1 MKIGVTLDTRARK
14 TDGTFPV
21 KISVALHGT
30 RAFIPLD
37 VSVTREQW
45 RGGRVVQHQNADRLN
60 NYIGQRFLEV
70 QTAFLE
76 LRTAGAFKGMRTAA
90 QAKDAIIARLHPD
103 EDKPVTFAE
112 WYKTFA
118 DLHTNARTHDIY
130 IRTWNWV
137 ERFDAHAHELQFTD
151 ITKAWLERFF
161 VFMAERSP
169 SINARNIHLR
179 NIRAVF
185 NDALDNELTTFYPF
199 RRLKIRPQATA
210 KRNLSPEELRHIFT
224 ADVPNWQ
231 RKYIDAFRL
240 SFYLIGINM
249 ADLLALTPDNVQQ
262 GRIVYTR
269 RKTHRL
275 YSIKIEPEAQA
286 ILDTYKGERLLL
298 SWAENCEDYRHF
310 ANRCNHNL
318 GTIRAGLT
326 TYWARHSWATIA
338 ASLDI
343 PEDTIALALGHS
355 SAHTTTAIYIERRLS
370 KVDAANRKVLDLF
383 L

>member
-1 MKIGVTLDTRARK
+1 MKIGITLDTRARK
-14 TDGTFPV
+14 VDGTFPV

-30 RAFIPLD
+30 RAFVPLD
-37 VSVTREQW
+37 VSVRREQW
-45 RGGRVVQHQNADRLN
+45 RGGRVVLHPNADYLN
-60 NYIGQRFLEV
+60 NYIGQRFVEA
-70 QTAFLE
+70 QTAFLN
-76 LRTAGAFKGMRTAA
+76 LRASGTFKGMRTAA
-90 QAKDAIIARLHPD
+90 QAKDAILARMHP
-103 EDKPVTFAE
+103 EEKKPVTFSE
-112 WYKTFA
+112 WFHAFT
-118 DLHTNARTHDIY
+118 DTHTNARTHDIY
-130 IRTWNWV
+130 KRTWNWI
-137 ERFDAHAHELQFTD
+137 ERFDAHAADLQFSD

-185 NDALDNELTTFYPF
+185 NDALDNELTTCYPF

-210 KRNLSPEELRHIFT
+210 KRNLSVSELHNIFT
-224 ADVPNWQ
+224 AAVPDWQ

-249 ADLLALTPDNVQQ
+249 ADLLTLTPENVRQ

-269 RKTHRL
+269 HKTHRL
-275 YSIKIEPEAQA
+275 YSVKIEPEAQA
-286 ILDTYKGERLLL
+286 IIDAYRGKKLLL
-298 SWAENCEDYRHF
+298 SWAEGCKNYRHF
-310 ANRCNHNL
+310 ANRCNNNL
-318 GTIRAGLT
+318 GEIRAGLT

-355 SAHTTTAIYIERRLS
+355 SAHTTTAIYIERKLS
-370 KVDAANRKVLDLF
+370 KVDEANRRILDLF

>member
-1 MKIGVTLDTRARK
+1 MKIGVSLDTRAK
-14 TDGTFPV
+14 KADGTFPV

-37 VSVTREQW
+37 VSVCREQW
-45 RGGRVVQHQNADRLN
+45 RGGKVVQHPNADYLN
-60 NYIGQRFLEV
+60 NYIAQRFLEA

-76 LRTAGAFKGMRTAA
+76 LRTAGTFKTMRTAT
-90 QAKDAIIARLHPD
+90 QAKDAIVQRLHPD
-103 EDKPVTFAE
+103 DVKPVTFSEWFRAFAE
-112 WYKTFA
+112 R
-118 DLHTNARTHDIY
+118 HTNARTHDLY
-130 IRTWNWV
+130 IRTWAWI
-137 ERFDAHAHELQFTD
+137 ERYDKNANALQFTD

-161 VFMAERSP
+161 NFMATSSP

-185 NDALDNELTTFYPF
+185 NDALDNDVTTFYPF

-210 KRNLSPEELRHIFT
+210 KRNLSVDTLRKIFT
-224 ADVPNWQ
+224 ANVPDWQ
-231 RKYIDAFRL
+231 RKYLDAFRL

-249 ADLLALTPDNVQQ
+249 ADMLALTPDNVQQ

-275 YSIKIEPEAQA
+275 YSVKIQPEAQR
-286 ILDTYKGERLLL
+286 ILDAYRGERLLL
-298 SWAENCEDYRHF
+298 SWAEGCNNYRHF
-310 ANRCNHNL
+310 ANRCNLNL
-318 GTIRAGLT
+318 GKIHYGLT
-326 TYWARHSWATIA
+326 TYWARHSWATLA

-355 SAHTTTAIYIERRLS
+355 SAHATTAIYIERNLA
-370 KVDAANRKVLDLF
+370 KVDNANRQVLDLF

>member
-1 MKIGVTLDTRARK
+1 METKL
-14 TDGTFPV
+14 
-21 KISVALHGT
+21 
-30 RAFIPLD
+30 
-37 VSVTREQW
+37 
-45 RGGRVVQHQNADRLN
+45 
-60 NYIGQRFLEV
+60 QR
-70 QTAFLE
+70 
-76 LRTAGAFKGMRTAA
+76 
-90 QAKDAIIARLHPD
+90 
-103 EDKPVTFAE
+103 
-112 WYKTFA
+112 
-118 DLHTNARTHDIY
+118 
-130 IRTWNWV
+130 
-137 ERFDAHAHELQFTD
+137 
-151 ITKAWLERFF
+151 LER
-161 VFMAERSP
+161 A
-169 SINARNIHLR
+169 IQYL
-179 NIRAVF
+179 
-185 NDALDNELTTFYPF
+185 
-199 RRLKIRPQATA
+199 
-210 KRNLSPEELRHIFT
+210 FT
-224 ADVPNWQ
+224 ADVPDWQ

-275 YSIKIEPEAQA
+275 YSIKIEPEAQT
-286 ILDTYKGERLLL
+286 ILDTYKEERLLL

-310 ANRCNHNL
+310 ANRCNNNL